1 MIIYGRLCPA
11 RNSYLSQGQGFRR
24 ALEQAPLVL
33 SSPAWPNADTM
44 FAMLCHALQRQSM
57 AVLRLAFFSSSRF
70 FLLRFCSS
78 FRPEFHD
85 VRQREALE
93 SSVGSRWQMHGSS
106 SILISGNSISCHFMP
121 CHAISCYFMA
131 FHAISCQHPLYLYK
145 NLFPTSYVQSEYIIS
160 ESYVN
165 HM

>member
-11 RNSYLSQGQGFRR
+11 RNSYLSQGQWFHR

-44 FAMLCHALQRQSM
+44 FAMLCHGTLQRQSM

-78 FRPEFHD
+78 SFRPEFHD
-85 VRQREALE
+85 VRQWEALE

-121 CHAISCYFMA
+121 FHAISCHFMLFHGISCYFMA
-131 FHAISCQHPLYLYK
+131 FHAISCQHPLYEHR
-145 NLFPTSYVQSEYIIS
+145 T
-160 ESYVN
+160 
-165 HM
+165 